1 MFNIPRNFVSYHSG
15 ITTHKGSNLRLFLRF
30 FSSAIFSS
38 ILLLSLTAVQSVIAQ
53 STGSWTSITSYNTVN
68 SITSSEDNTIWG
80 ISNGG
85 LFSVNDTAFD
95 IQLTPVDG
103 MYRLDGSKI
112 IYIPGINTIAIGYID
127 GMIDL
132 YNLEDSSFERVE
144 DIFRVQVFTAKQI
157 NDFELFG
164 DELYVSTDFGIVVY
178 DTESFLV
185 SNSYTKIG
193 RFDRGTPVLDIRI
206 DDEMIY
212 IGTQQG
218 VASANLN
225 DNLSIESSWMVYSEE
240 DGLPAG
246 NISSVIVHDGR
257 FLASSE
263 DGVYILNENVWNT
276 YTVLNGYEDVRFE
289 TVREENELVA
299 FNQNRIFFIDKNE
312 SLTVVEPEINT
323 ISDLDI
329 TDDRISIATLTSG
342 LGVNNG
348 AGSSFD
354 FIVPE
359 GPNLNFFDG
368 MLFNEGVFL
377 SGTSRLSQRNS
388 FIDNRKGYY
397 IRNENG
403 WQNYN
408 VNTSETLREAR
419 FRQAFTTAI
428 TDEYYYIGS
437 WGRGI
442 ARHNKETDDIEVFNS
457 SNSSLRGWAADDPT
471 FPVITGLETDEEEAV
486 WATSRY
492 ATNPLYVQLPG
503 ENEWI
508 NYPKSAAV
516 SSNDEYLNLFVDSF
530 NQKWITLQTA
540 GGAGR
545 GVLVLD
551 TGDPT
556 VVDESTGVKL
566 TEEAG
571 RGNLP
576 DASVT
581 AIIEDKEGEVWVGTE
596 RGIARFIFPQFIIT
610 GSQEERRAQWL
621 INEDPDAASPFLLR
635 DINVTSMAVNAANQ
649 KWIGTASEG
658 VWLLNATGGRILK
671 RFTSENSPLFSD
683 AIRDIAVNDQTGE
696 VYFSTEAGL
705 SIYRDIPIAAVS
717 SMDDLKVYPN
727 PFLYDRHTDI
737 TIENLSDITTIRI
750 LGVDGTLIRVIENRG
765 GRVAWDGRNESGDR
779 VGSGVYVIVALGPEG
794 DERGIG
800 KVAIIK

>member
-1 MFNIPRNFVSYHSG
+1 M
-15 ITTHKGSNLRLFLRF
+15 
-30 FSSAIFSS
+30 
-38 ILLLSLTAVQSVIAQ
+38 
-53 STGSWTSITSYNTVN
+53 
-68 SITSSEDNTIWG
+68 
-80 ISNGG
+80 SNGG
-85 LFSVNDTAFD
+85 LFSVRESAFD
-95 IQLTPVDG
+95 KQLTPVDG
-103 MYRLDGSKI
+103 MYRLDGTEV
-112 IYIPGINTIAIGYID
+112 IYIPCIHSIAIGYLD

-132 YNLEDSSFERVE
+132 YSLEDDSFERIE
-144 DIFRVQVFTAKQI
+144 DILRVQVFTAKQI
-157 NDFELFG
+157 NDFELID
-164 DELYVSTDFGIVVY
+164 DELYVATDFGIVVY

-193 RFDRGTPVLDIRI
+193 GFDRGTPVLDITI
-206 DDEMIY
+206 QEEMIY
-212 IGTQQG
+212 LGTQQG
-218 VASANLN
+218 VARANVG
-225 DNLSIESSWMVYSEE
+225 DNLSIESSWIVYDEQN
-240 DGLPAG
+240 GLPTG
-246 NISSVIVHDGR
+246 NIFSVIVHNGR
-257 FLASSE
+257 FLASSV
-263 DGVYILNENVWNT
+263 DGVYRFNGNVWDP
-276 YTVLNGYEDVRFE
+276 YTVLNGYNNIRFE
-289 TVREENELVA
+289 SITDANELVA
-299 FNQNRIFFIDKNE
+299 FNQNRILFLDQNE
-312 SLTVVEPEINT
+312 SVTVIEPEINSM
-323 ISDLDI
+323 SDLELINDQI
-329 TDDRISIATLTSG
+329 TIATLTSG
-342 LGVNNG
+342 IGVNDG
-348 AGSSFD
+348 GGSSFD

-368 MLFNEGVFL
+368 MDFNEDVFL
-377 SGTSRLSQRNS
+377 SGTSRLSQRNA

-397 IRNENG
+397 IRDENG
-403 WQNYN
+403 WKNYN
-408 VNTSETLREAR
+408 VNTNETLNDAR

-428 TDEYYYIGS
+428 TDQYYYIGS

-442 ARHNKETDDIEVFNS
+442 ARHHIETNGIEIFNA

-471 FPVITGLETDEEEAV
+471 FPVITGLETDEEGAV

-503 ENEWI
+503 EDEWI
-508 NYPKSAAV
+508 NYSKSAAV

-530 NQKWITLQTA
+530 NQKWITLQTTS
-540 GGAGR
+540 GAGR

-556 VVDESTGVKL
+556 VVNESTGVKL

-671 RFTSENSPLFSD
+671 RFTSDNSPLFSD
-683 AIRDIAVNDQTGE
+683 AIQDIAVNDQTGE

-705 SIYRDIPIAAVS
+705 SIYRDTPVAAVS
-717 SMDDLKVYPN
+717 TMDELKVYPN
-727 PFLYDRHTDI
+727 PFVYDRHTDI
-737 TIENLSDITTIRI
+737 KIENLSDITTIRV

-765 GRVAWDGRNESGDR
+765 GRVAWDGRNERGDR